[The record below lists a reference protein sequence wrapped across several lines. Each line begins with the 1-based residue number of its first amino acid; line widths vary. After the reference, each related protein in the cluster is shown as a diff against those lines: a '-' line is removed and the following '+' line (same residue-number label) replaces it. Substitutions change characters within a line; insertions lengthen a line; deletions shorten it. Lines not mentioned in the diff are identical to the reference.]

1 MKKLVCFSMIIYFVT
16 GQSYADQKTDESSV
30 SKSSYIPSHLDQDT
44 QTFMQKAQYLLKKIM
59 AEHTDLSVLKQ
70 RRLLHNTLAQTLN
83 VTKTDVRSEDI
94 VFEIETHNIPVRHYK
109 GYKTGRAIY
118 FIHGGGFALG
128 NINTH
133 DQMCRFLCMKTGL
146 DVYSVEYRLAPEH
159 VYPAAYNDVIQA
171 YDVLVKR
178 LSSNTKII
186 VAGDSCGG
194 NLALALAYRC
204 ILEKKAIPDKVIV
217 WYPWLDLNVKPLSRD
232 GIDYYY
238 FLTREGLNKY
248 GMIYLQNQYED
259 KVNDPLVSPIFAD
272 ASLLAKLPPVLMI
285 SAQYDP
291 LYHEGK
297 LFSQKLK
304 EVNASYEQY
313 ILHDTIHVS
322 GQFMDSFQKAHDA
335 MDVINN
341 FIEK

>member
-1 MKKLVCFSMIIYFVT
+1 MRKVLCFSIIIHFAMAQV
-16 GQSYADQKTDESSV
+16 YAEQKTDLV
-30 SKSSYIPSHLDQDT
+30 AVKSTHIPSHLDQDT
-44 QTFMQKAQYLLKKIM
+44 QTFMQKAQCILKNIM
-59 AEHTDLSVLKQ
+59 KEHADLSVLKQ

-83 VTKTDVRSEDI
+83 VTKTDIQSEDI
-94 VFEIETHNIPVRHYK
+94 VFATETHNIPIRHYK
-109 GYKTGRAIY
+109 GQKTGKVIY

-128 NINTH
+128 NIETH

-178 LSSNTKII
+178 LDSKTKVI

-194 NLALALAYRC
+194 NLALALTYHC
-204 ILEKKAIPDKVIV
+204 ISEKKAMPEKVV
-217 WYPWLDLNVKPLSRD
+217 LWYPWLDLNVKPLSRNT
-232 GIDYYY
+232 IDYYY

-248 GMIYLQNQYED
+248 AMVYLQNQYAA

-272 ASLLAKLPPVLMI
+272 TTLLAKLPPVLMI
-285 SAQYDP
+285 SAEYDP
-291 LYHEGK
+291 LYQEGK
-297 LFSQKLK
+297 IFFKKLK
-304 EVNASYEQY
+304 EVNDSHKQY
-313 ILHDTIHVS
+313 MLNDTIHVS
-322 GQFMDSFQKAHDA
+322 GQFMDSFQKAHEA
-335 MDVINN
+335 MDAINN